1 MVLRKNSLHDMDM
14 LRQRIITALFLGI
27 GILAA
32 ILFLPNAWLA
42 FVFALVT
49 LVAAWEWAGL
59 LSLPG
64 RVWKVMYVGLVAVS
78 LMAAWM
84 WIRPGHAQVL
94 FLVAVL
100 WWAGAVVMLAAYDPR
115 WLDTVWLQWLMGL
128 SGFVVLVP
136 AWLSLALLHQRHP
149 AMLVFLLLLVCV
161 SDISAYFAGK
171 RFGKSKLAPSLSP
184 GKSREGLW
192 SALVA
197 SLVLA
202 VPGMIAIGL
211 DLALWF
217 YFLCLCL
224 ITVLVATVGDLF
236 ESLLKRRA
244 GVKDSS
250 RILPGHGGVLDR
262 VDSLTAAAPG
272 FVFGVYWVY
281 GYTAS

>member
-1 MVLRKNSLHDMDM
+1 M
-14 LRQRIITALFLGI
+14 LRQRIITALFLAA

-32 ILFLPNAWLA
+32 ILFLPNVWLA
-42 FVFALVT
+42 FVLALVT
-49 LVAAWEWAGL
+49 LVAAWEWA
-59 LSLPG
+59 SLISPSG
-64 RVWKVMYVGLVAVS
+64 QFWKIAYVVLIAATLVMV
-78 LMAAWM
+78 WM
-84 WIRPGHAQVL
+84 WVRPGHAHML
-94 FLVAVL
+94 FLIAVL
-100 WWAGAVVMLAAYDPR
+100 WWAGAVIMLAAYDPR

-136 AWLSLALLHQRHP
+136 AWLSLALLHHHHP
-149 AMLVFLLLLVCV
+149 AMLVFLLVLVCV

-171 RFGKSKLAPSLSP
+171 RFGKNKLAPSLSP

-192 SALVA
+192 SALAA

-202 VPGMIAIGL
+202 VAGMIAIGL
-211 DLALWF
+211 DRALWF
-217 YFLCLCL
+217 YFVCLCL
-224 ITVLVATVGDLF
+224 VTVLVATVGDLY

-262 VDSLTAAAPG
+262 VDSLTAAAPS
-272 FVFGVYWVY
+272 FVFGVYWAY